1 MSGCMTIATPLSS
14 YRELQKVLLLT
25 NNFPKSLNEGIAQ
38 YERLTNKWADLRSE
52 NLSRFSKTNNSKNWE
67 KFLIKTILN

>member
-38 YERLTNKWADLRSE
+38 YERLTNKWADLRS
-52 NLSRFSKTNNSKNWE
+52 
-67 KFLIKTILN
+67 